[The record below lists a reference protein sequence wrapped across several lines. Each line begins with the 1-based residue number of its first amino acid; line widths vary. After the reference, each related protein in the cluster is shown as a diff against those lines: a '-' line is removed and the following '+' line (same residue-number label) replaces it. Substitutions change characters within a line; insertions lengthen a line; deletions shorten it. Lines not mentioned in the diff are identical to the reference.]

1 MQAIQQIPHI
11 GIGTYKLKTQVE
23 IDYTLENAFST
34 GYNMI
39 DTADLYK
46 NEQLISN
53 YIAKNAIDRSK
64 LWITTKV
71 PYFTMLKGE
80 TEIRQS
86 IESSIAKFGYTDL
99 HLIHAWNEN
108 AVLTWKILREY
119 QRKGLIR
126 NIGISNFNYER
137 LQKFID
143 DIGEAESQYIYCN
156 QIEYNPF
163 LNRKELVTY
172 CQHLGIKVIAYG
184 SLYKFNC
191 QIEEIAINHR
201 KTVYQI
207 LLKWAQQ
214 NGVIV
219 IPMSQNSE
227 HIAENIYLDFRLSV
241 DEMEIMNNM
250 NEDYTR
256 FRKHL

>member
-1 MQAIQQIPHI
+1 
-11 GIGTYKLKTQVE
+11 
-23 IDYTLENAFST
+23 
-34 GYNMI
+34 MI

-46 NEQLISN
+46 NEQVISN
-53 YIAKNAIDRSK
+53 YIAKNGIDRAK
-64 LWITTKV
+64 IWITTKV

-80 TEIRQS
+80 QEIRNS
-86 IESSIAKFGYTDL
+86 IESSIAKFGYIDL

-119 QRKGLIR
+119 QASGAIR

-137 LQKFID
+137 LIKFID
-143 DIGEAESQYIYCN
+143 DIGLTESQYIYCN

-163 LNRKELVTY
+163 LNRKELVEF
-172 CQHLGIKVIAYG
+172 CQTNNIKIIAYG
-184 SLYKFNC
+184 SLYKFNL
-191 QIEEIAINHR
+191 QIEQIAVNHS

-227 HIAENIYLDFRLSV
+227 HITENIDLDFKLNF
-241 DEMEIMNNM
+241 DEMEIMNNL
-250 NEDYTR
+250 NENYTR
-256 FRKHL
+256 FQKHL